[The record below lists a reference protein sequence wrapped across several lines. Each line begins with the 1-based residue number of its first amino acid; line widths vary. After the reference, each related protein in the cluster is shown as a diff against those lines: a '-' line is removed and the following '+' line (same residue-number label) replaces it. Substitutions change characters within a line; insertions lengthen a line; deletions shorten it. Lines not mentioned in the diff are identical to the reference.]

1 MLSADQLL
9 DALLERARGATA
21 SETVSVT
28 DALGRVLAAPQ
39 TSAITVPPLDNS
51 AMDGYAVRAADVV
64 VAGVRLPVSQRI
76 LAGAVGSPLVPG
88 TAARIFTG
96 APVPPGAD
104 AVVMQEYCAPL
115 RNPDETA
122 SHSTKPASGQVA
134 GYLPQAGEGANAM
147 SKPINE
153 GESVVINKLP
163 QPGENIRRAGE
174 DIRAG
179 AEILAAGTRLGAAE
193 MGLAASVGLAE
204 LPVFKKLK
212 VACFFTGDELVTPGT
227 PLQPGQIYNSNRYT
241 LTGLVNGLGCELI
254 DLGIVPDTLEATE
267 AALAHAASLADVV
280 ITSGGVS
287 VGEAD
292 YVKAAVEKLGRVEM
306 WKVAMKPG
314 KPLVYGRV
322 NDADFIGLP
331 GNPVSAFVTFCLFV
345 RPFLLKRMGVAD
357 VLYRAFAVQADFT
370 WHKPGVR
377 REFLRTRLQPNGK
390 LALFPNQSSGVL
402 TSCAWSD
409 GLVDLAVGQTIQPG
423 DWVRFLPFSELLK

>member
-1 MLSADQLL
+1 MLSAKQLL
-9 DALLERARGATA
+9 DALLERACGVTA
-21 SETVSVT
+21 SETVPVT
-28 DALGRVLAAPQ
+28 NALGRVLAAPQ

-51 AMDGYAVRAADVV
+51 AMDGYAVRVADVA

-76 LAGAVGSPLVPG
+76 LAGTVGEPLQPG

-104 AVVMQEYCAPL
+104 AVLMQEYC
-115 RNPDETA
+115 
-122 SHSTKPASGQVA
+122 SV
-134 GYLPQAGEGANAM
+134 EG
-147 SKPINE
+147 
-153 GESVVINKLP
+153 GDVVINALP
-163 QPGENIRRAGE
+163 HLGDNIRRAGE
-174 DIRAG
+174 DIRIG
-179 AEILAAGTRLGAAE
+179 AQVLAAGTRIGAAE

-212 VACFFTGDELVTPGT
+212 VACFFTGDELVTPAA
-227 PLQPGQIYNSNRYT
+227 PLKPGQIYNSNRYT
-241 LTGLVNGLGCELI
+241 LTGLVKGLGCELI

-267 AALAHAASLADVV
+267 TALEGAAGIADVV

-322 NDADFIGLP
+322 GEADFIGLP

-345 RPFLLKRMGVAD
+345 RPFLLKRMGATD
-357 VLYRAFAVQADFT
+357 VLYRAFAVQADFA
-370 WHKPGVR
+370 WSKPGAR
-377 REFLRTRLQPNGK
+377 REFLRARLQANGK

-402 TSCAWSD
+402 TSCAWAD
-409 GLVDLAVGQTIQPG
+409 GLLDLEVGQTVRPG
-423 DWVRFLPFSELLK
+423 DWVRFIPFSELLA

>member
-9 DALLERARGATA
+9 DALLERAVSVTET
-21 SETVSVT
+21 ETVSVT
-28 DALGRVLAAPQ
+28 DVLGRVLAAPQ

-51 AMDGYAVRAADVV
+51 AMDGYAVRVADVAV
-64 VAGVRLPVSQRI
+64 PGVRLPVTQRI
-76 LAGAVGSPLVPG
+76 LAGTVGVPLQPG

-104 AVVMQEYCAPL
+104 AVLMQEYCSA
-115 RNPDETA
+115 
-122 SHSTKPASGQVA
+122 
-134 GYLPQAGEGANAM
+134 EGD
-147 SKPINE
+147 
-153 GESVVINKLP
+153 SVVINTLP
-163 QPGENIRRAGE
+163 HSGENIRRAGE
-174 DIRAG
+174 DILAG
-179 AEILAAGTRLGAAE
+179 AQVFAAGTRLGAAE

-212 VACFFTGDELVTPGT
+212 VACFFTGDELVAPGK

-267 AALAHAASLADVV
+267 AALEGAVSIADVV

-322 NDADFIGLP
+322 DDTDFIGLP

-345 RPFLLKRMGVAD
+345 RPFLLKRMGAAD
-357 VLYRAFAVQADFT
+357 VLYRAFAVQADFS
-370 WHKPGVR
+370 WHKPGAR
-377 REFLRTRLQPNGK
+377 REFLRARLQPNGK
-390 LALFPNQSSGVL
+390 LGLFPNQSSGVL
-402 TSCAWSD
+402 TSCAWAD

-423 DWVRFLPFSELLK
+423 EWVRFIPFSELLS

>member
-9 DALLERARGATA
+9 DALLERAVGVTET
-21 SETVSVT
+21 ETVSVT
-28 DALGRVLAAPQ
+28 DALERVLAAPQ

-51 AMDGYAVRAADVV
+51 AMDGYAVRVADVV
-64 VAGVRLPVSQRI
+64 VAGLRLQVSQRI
-76 LAGAVGSPLVPG
+76 LAGAVGTPLQPG

-104 AVVMQEYCAPL
+104 AVLMQEYCMA
-115 RNPDETA
+115 
-122 SHSTKPASGQVA
+122 
-134 GYLPQAGEGANAM
+134 
-147 SKPINE
+147 E

-174 DIRAG
+174 DIEAG
-179 AEILAAGTRLGAAE
+179 AQILAAGTRIGAAE

-204 LPVFKKLK
+204 LPVFRKLK
-212 VACFFTGDELVTPGT
+212 VACFFTGDELVTPGA
-227 PLQPGQIYNSNRYT
+227 PLLPGQIYNSNRYT
-241 LTGLVNGLGCELI
+241 LAGLVNGLGCELI

-267 AALAHAASLADVV
+267 AALARAASLADVV

-322 NDADFIGLP
+322 NGADFIGLP

-345 RPFLLKRMGVAD
+345 RPFLLKRMGAAD
-357 VLYRAFAVQADFT
+357 VLYRAFAVQADFAWT
-370 WHKPGVR
+370 KPGAR
-377 REFLRTRLQPNGK
+377 REFLRARLQANGK
-390 LALFPNQSSGVL
+390 LALFPKQGSGVL
-402 TSCAWSD
+402 TSCAWAD
-409 GLVDLAVGQTIQPG
+409 GLVDLAIEQTIAPG
-423 DWVRFLPFSELLK
+423 DWVRFIPFSELLS

>member
-9 DALLERARGATA
+9 DALLERAHGVTDT
-21 SETVSVT
+21 ETVPVT

-76 LAGAVGSPLVPG
+76 LAGAVGEPLQPG

-96 APVPPGAD
+96 APVPRGAD
-104 AVVMQEYCAPL
+104 AVLMQEYCAPL
-115 RNPDETA
+115 PNP
-122 SHSTKPASGQVA
+122 
-134 GYLPQAGEGANAM
+134 LPQAGEGANAM
-147 SKPINE
+147 PKPVNE

-174 DIRAG
+174 DIEAG
-179 AEILAAGTRLGAAE
+179 AQVLAAGTRLGAAE

-204 LPVFKKLK
+204 LPVFRKLK
-212 VACFFTGDELVTPGT
+212 VACFFTGDELVTPGA
-227 PLQPGQIYNSNRYT
+227 PLLPGQIYNSNRYT

-267 AALAHAASLADVV
+267 AALAQAASLADVV

-292 YVKAAVEKLGRVEM
+292 YVKAAVGKLGRVEM

-322 NDADFIGLP
+322 GEADFIGLP

-357 VLYRAFAVQADFT
+357 VLYRGFAVQADFT
-370 WHKPGVR
+370 WHKPGAR
-377 REFLRTRLQPNGK
+377 REFLRARLQANGK

-402 TSCAWSD
+402 TSCAWAD
-409 GLVDLAVGQTIQPG
+409 GLVDLEIGQTIQPG
-423 DWVRFLPFSELLK
+423 DWVRFIPFSELLV

>member
-9 DALLERARGATA
+9 DALLERARAVTA
-21 SETVSVT
+21 NKTVPVT
-28 DALGRVLAAPQ
+28 DALGRVLAAPL

-51 AMDGYAVRAADVV
+51 AMDGYAVRVADVA

-76 LAGAVGSPLVPG
+76 LAGTVGTPLVPG

-104 AVVMQEYCAPL
+104 AVLMQEYCGL
-115 RNPDETA
+115 EGDE
-122 SHSTKPASGQVA
+122 
-134 GYLPQAGEGANAM
+134 
-147 SKPINE
+147 
-153 GESVVINKLP
+153 VVIHALP
-163 QPGENIRRAGE
+163 RPGENIRRAGE
-174 DIRAG
+174 DIQAG
-179 AEILAAGTRLGAAE
+179 AQILAAGTRLGAAE

-212 VACFFTGDELVTPGT
+212 VACFFTGDELVTPGA
-227 PLQPGQIYNSNRYT
+227 PLAPGQIYNSNRYT

-267 AALAHAASLADVV
+267 AALAQAAGLADVV

-292 YVKAAVEKLGRVEM
+292 YVKAAVDKLGRVEM

-357 VLYRAFAVQADFT
+357 VLYRAFAVQADFA
-370 WHKPGVR
+370 WKKPGVR
-377 REFLRTRLQPNGK
+377 REFLRTRLQSDGK
-390 LALFPNQSSGVL
+390 LGLFPNQSSGVL

-409 GLVDLAVGQTIQPG
+409 GLVDLEIGQTIQPG
-423 DWVRFLPFSELLK
+423 DWLRFIPFSELLS

>member
-9 DALLERARGATA
+9 DALLERARGVTA
-21 SETVSVT
+21 NKTVPVAE
-28 DALGRVLAAPQ
+28 ALGRVLAAPQ

-51 AMDGYAVRAADVV
+51 AMDGYAVRVADVV

-76 LAGAVGSPLVPG
+76 LAGTVGTPLQPG

-104 AVVMQEYCAPL
+104 AVLMQEYCGTEG
-115 RNPDETA
+115 DEVILNA
-122 SHSTKPASGQVA
+122 
-134 GYLPQAGEGANAM
+134 LPRQ
-147 SKPINE
+147 
-153 GESVVINKLP
+153 
-163 QPGENIRRAGE
+163 GENIRRAGE
-174 DIRAG
+174 DIQTG
-179 AEILAAGTRLGAAE
+179 AQILAAGTRLGAAE

-204 LPVFKKLK
+204 LPVFRKLK
-212 VACFFTGDELVTPGT
+212 VACLFTGDELVTPGA
-227 PLQPGQIYNSNRYT
+227 PLLPGQIYNSNRYT

-267 AALAHAASLADVV
+267 AALAQAASLADVV

-357 VLYRAFAVQADFT
+357 VLYRAFAVQADFA
-370 WHKPGVR
+370 WKKPGAR
-377 REFLRTRLQPNGK
+377 REFLRARLQANGK

-402 TSCAWSD
+402 TSCAWAD
-409 GLVDLAVGQTIQPG
+409 GLVDLEIGQTIQPG
-423 DWVRFLPFSELLK
+423 DWLRFIPFSELLA

>member
-9 DALLERARGATA
+9 DALLERARSVTA
-21 SETVSVT
+21 SETVPVT
-28 DALGRVLAAPQ
+28 DALGRVLAVPQ

-51 AMDGYAVRAADVV
+51 AMDGYAVRVADVA

-76 LAGAVGSPLVPG
+76 LAGSVGTPLVPG

-104 AVVMQEYCAPL
+104 AVLMQEYCGTEG
-115 RNPDETA
+115 DEVILHA
-122 SHSTKPASGQVA
+122 
-134 GYLPQAGEGANAM
+134 LPR
-147 SKPINE
+147 
-153 GESVVINKLP
+153 
-163 QPGENIRRAGE
+163 PGENIRRAGE
-174 DIRAG
+174 DIQAG
-179 AEILAAGTRLGAAE
+179 AQILAAGTRLGAAE

-204 LPVFKKLK
+204 LPVFRKLK
-212 VACFFTGDELVTPGT
+212 VACFFTGDELVTPGA
-227 PLQPGQIYNSNRYT
+227 PLAPGQIYNSNRYT
-241 LTGLVNGLGCELI
+241 LSGLVNGLGCELI

-267 AALAHAASLADVV
+267 AALAQAAREADVV

-322 NDADFIGLP
+322 GDADFIGLP
-331 GNPVSAFVTFCLFV
+331 GNPVSAFVTFGLFV

-357 VLYRAFAVQADFT
+357 VLYRAFAVQADFA
-370 WHKPGVR
+370 WKKPGAR
-377 REFLRTRLQPNGK
+377 REFLRARLQPNGK
-390 LALFPNQSSGVL
+390 LGLFPNQSSGVL
-402 TSCAWSD
+402 TSCAWAD
-409 GLVDLAVGQTIQPG
+409 GLVDLEIGQTIQPD
-423 DWVRFLPFSELLK
+423 DWVRFIPFSELLA

>member
-9 DALLERARGATA
+9 DALLERARGVTA
-21 SETVSVT
+21 SETVPVT

-51 AMDGYAVRAADVV
+51 AMDGYAVRVADVA

-76 LAGAVGSPLVPG
+76 LAGSVGAPLVPG

-96 APVPPGAD
+96 APVPTGAD
-104 AVVMQEYCAPL
+104 AVLMQEYCGTEG
-115 RNPDETA
+115 DEVILHA
-122 SHSTKPASGQVA
+122 
-134 GYLPQAGEGANAM
+134 LPR
-147 SKPINE
+147 
-153 GESVVINKLP
+153 
-163 QPGENIRRAGE
+163 PGENIRRAGE
-174 DIRAG
+174 DIQAG
-179 AEILAAGTRLGAAE
+179 AQILAAGTRLGAAE

-204 LPVFKKLK
+204 LPVFRKLK
-212 VACFFTGDELVTPGT
+212 VACFFTGDELVTPGA
-227 PLQPGQIYNSNRYT
+227 PLAPGQIYNSNRYT
-241 LTGLVNGLGCELI
+241 LSGLVNGLGCELI

-267 AALAHAASLADVV
+267 AALAQAAREADVV

-322 NDADFIGLP
+322 GDADFIGLP
-331 GNPVSAFVTFCLFV
+331 GNPVSAFVTFGLFV

-357 VLYRAFAVQADFT
+357 VLYRAFAVQADFA
-370 WHKPGVR
+370 WKKPGAR
-377 REFLRTRLQPNGK
+377 REFLRARLQPNGK
-390 LALFPNQSSGVL
+390 LGLFPNQSSGVL
-402 TSCAWSD
+402 TSCAWAD
-409 GLVDLAVGQTIQPG
+409 GLVDLEIGQTIQPG
-423 DWVRFLPFSELLK
+423 DWVRFIPFSELLA

>member
-9 DALLERARGATA
+9 DALLERARGVTAT
-21 SETVSVT
+21 ETVPVT
-28 DALGRVLAAPQ
+28 NALGRVLAAPQ
-39 TSAITVPPLDNS
+39 TSAITVPPADNS
-51 AMDGYAVRAADVV
+51 AMDGYAVRVADVV

-76 LAGAVGSPLVPG
+76 LAGAVGAPLQPH

-96 APVPPGAD
+96 APVPAGAD
-104 AVVMQEYCAPL
+104 AVLMQEYCGTEG
-115 RNPDETA
+115 DEVIIHA
-122 SHSTKPASGQVA
+122 
-134 GYLPQAGEGANAM
+134 LPR
-147 SKPINE
+147 
-153 GESVVINKLP
+153 L
-163 QPGENIRRAGE
+163 GENVRRAGE
-174 DIRAG
+174 DIQAG
-179 AEILAAGTRLGAAE
+179 AQVLAAGTRLGAAE

-204 LPVFKKLK
+204 LPVFRKLK
-212 VACFFTGDELVTPGT
+212 VACFFTGDELVTPGE
-227 PLQPGQIYNSNRYT
+227 PLAPGQIYNSNRYT
-241 LTGLVNGLGCELI
+241 ITGLVNGLGCELI

-267 AALAHAASLADVV
+267 AALARAAGLADVV

-322 NDADFIGLP
+322 GQADFIGLP

-345 RPFLLKRMGVAD
+345 RPFLLKRMGATD

-370 WHKPGVR
+370 WKKPGAR
-377 REFLRTRLQPNGK
+377 REFLRAQLQPGGR

-402 TSCAWSD
+402 ASCAWAD
-409 GLVDLAVGQTIQPG
+409 GLIDLEIGQTIQPG
-423 DWVRFLPFSELLK
+423 DWVRFIPFSELLA

>member
-1 MLSADQLL
+1 MLTADQLL
-9 DALLERARGATA
+9 DALLERARGVTET
-21 SETVSVT
+21 ETVSIT
-28 DALGRVLAAPQ
+28 DALGRVLAALQ

-76 LAGAVGSPLVPG
+76 LAGAVGAPLQPG

-104 AVVMQEYCAPL
+104 AVLMQEYCTPL
-115 RNPDETA
+115 PNP
-122 SHSTKPASGQVA
+122 
-134 GYLPQAGEGANAM
+134 LPQAGEGANAM
-147 SKPINE
+147 PKPINE

-174 DIRAG
+174 DIEAG
-179 AEILAAGTRLGAAE
+179 GQVLAAGTRIGAAE
-193 MGLAASVGLAE
+193 MGLAASVGLAA
-204 LPVFKKLK
+204 LPVFKRLK

-227 PLQPGQIYNSNRYT
+227 ALRPGQIYNSNRY
-241 LTGLVNGLGCELI
+241 LLAGLLKSLGCELT
-254 DLGIVPDTLEATE
+254 DFGIVPDSLEATK
-267 AALAHAASLADVV
+267 AALEGAASIADVV

-357 VLYRAFAVQADFT
+357 VLYRAFAMQADFA
-370 WHKPGVR
+370 WNKAGAR
-377 REFLRTRLQPNGK
+377 REFLRVKIQADGR
-390 LALFPNQSSGVL
+390 LALFPNQGSGVL
-402 TSCAWSD
+402 TSCAWAD
-409 GLVDLAVGQTIQPG
+409 GLVDLGVGQTVHPG
-423 DWVRFLPFSELLK
+423 DWVRFIPFSELLS

>member
-9 DALLERARGATA
+9 DALLERARGVTE
-21 SETVSVT
+21 SETVSLT
-28 DALGRVLAAPQ
+28 NALGRVLAEPQ
-39 TSAITVPPLDNS
+39 RSAITVPPLDNS
-51 AMDGYAVRAADVV
+51 AMDGYAVHAADVV

-76 LAGAVGSPLVPG
+76 LAGTVGAPLQPG

-96 APVPPGAD
+96 APVPSGAD
-104 AVVMQEYCAPL
+104 AVVMQEYCMA
-115 RNPDETA
+115 
-122 SHSTKPASGQVA
+122 
-134 GYLPQAGEGANAM
+134 
-147 SKPINE
+147 E
-153 GESVVINKLP
+153 GEAVAINKLP
-163 QPGENIRRAGE
+163 QAGENIRRAGE
-174 DIRAG
+174 DIEAG
-179 AEILAAGTRLGAAE
+179 AQILAPGTRIGAAE

-204 LPVFKKLK
+204 LPVFKRLK

-227 PLQPGQIYNSNRYT
+227 ALHPGQIYNSNRYT
-241 LTGLVNGLGCELI
+241 LTGLLNGLGCELV

-267 AALAHAASLADVV
+267 AALAGAASIADVV

-292 YVKAAVEKLGRVEM
+292 YVKTAVEKLGRVEM

-345 RPFLLKRMGVAD
+345 RPFLLKRMGAAD
-357 VLYRAFAVQADFT
+357 VLYRAFAVQADFA
-370 WHKPGVR
+370 WSKPGVR
-377 REFLRTRLQPNGK
+377 REFLRAQLQPSGR

-402 TSCAWSD
+402 TSCVWSD
-409 GLVDLAVGQTIQPG
+409 GLVDLAVGQTVQPG
-423 DWVRFLPFSELLK
+423 DWMRFIPFSELLS

>member
-9 DALLERARGATA
+9 DALLERAHGVTET
-21 SETVSVT
+21 ETVTVT

-39 TSAITVPPLDNS
+39 TSTITVPPMDNS
-51 AMDGYAVRAADVV
+51 AMDGYALRVADVV
-64 VAGVRLPVSQRI
+64 AAGVKLPVSQRI
-76 LAGAVGSPLVPG
+76 LAGAIGEPLRPGS
-88 TAARIFTG
+88 AARIFTG

-104 AVVMQEYCAPL
+104 AVLMQEYCEA
-115 RNPDETA
+115 T
-122 SHSTKPASGQVA
+122 
-134 GYLPQAGEGANAM
+134 GED
-147 SKPINE
+147 
-153 GESVVINKLP
+153 VVINAMP
-163 QPGENIRRAGE
+163 HAGENIRRAGE
-174 DIRAG
+174 DIQAG
-179 AEILAAGTRLGAAE
+179 AQILAAGTRIGAAE

-204 LPVFKKLK
+204 LPVFRKLK

-241 LTGLVNGLGCELI
+241 LNGLVNGLGCELI

-267 AALAHAASLADVV
+267 AALARASQEADVV

-345 RPFLLKRMGVAD
+345 RPFLLKRMGASD
-357 VLYRAFAVQADFT
+357 VLYRAFAVQADFA
-370 WHKPGVR
+370 WSKAGAR
-377 REFLRTRLQPNGK
+377 REFLRARLQPDGR

-409 GLVDLAVGQTIQPG
+409 GLVDLGVGQTIAPG
-423 DWVRFLPFSELLK
+423 DWVRFIPLSELLA

>member
-9 DALLERARGATA
+9 DALIERARSATA
-21 SETVSVT
+21 SETVSVAH
-28 DALGRVLAAPQ
+28 ALGRVLAAPQ

-51 AMDGYAVRAADVV
+51 AMDGYAVRVADVA

-76 LAGAVGSPLVPG
+76 FAGAVGQPLVPG

-104 AVVMQEYCAPL
+104 AVLMQEYCGTEG
-115 RNPDETA
+115 DEVILHA
-122 SHSTKPASGQVA
+122 
-134 GYLPQAGEGANAM
+134 LPR
-147 SKPINE
+147 
-153 GESVVINKLP
+153 
-163 QPGENIRRAGE
+163 PGENIRRAGE
-174 DIRAG
+174 DILAG
-179 AEILAAGTRLGAAE
+179 AQVLAAGTRIGAAE

-204 LPVFKKLK
+204 LPVFRKLR

-227 PLQPGQIYNSNRYT
+227 PLQPGQIYNSNRTT

-254 DLGIVPDTLEATE
+254 DFGIVPDTLEATE
-267 AALAHAASLADVV
+267 AALEGAASIADVV

-322 NDADFIGLP
+322 GDADFIGLP

-345 RPFLLKRMGVAD
+345 RPFLLKRMGATD
-357 VLYRAFAVQADFT
+357 VLYRAFAVQADFN
-370 WHKPGVR
+370 WSKPGAR
-377 REFLRTRLQPNGK
+377 REFLRARLQPNGK

-402 TSCAWSD
+402 TSCAWAD
-409 GLVDLAVGQTIQPG
+409 GLVDLAIGQTIASG
-423 DWVRFLPFSELLK
+423 DWVRFIPFSELLS